1 MDIVISQEQGRV
13 PVTVFRIKGRLDAA
27 SREKLEV
34 QAQEA
39 IATGKRNLLV
49 DLSGVDFMSSA
60 GLHALHHILDLLR
73 ADLSAEDK
81 ETVKKGLRDGTYKS
95 PNLKLLNPNPH
106 VLQTLQMAGFDM
118 FLEIHHNLK
127 DAVASF

>member
-13 PVTVFRIKGRLDAA
+13 PVTVFHIKGRLDAA
-27 SREKLEV
+27 TRDKLET

-39 IATGKRNLLV
+39 VAAGKRNLLI

-60 GLHALHHILDLLR
+60 GLHALHRTLDLLR
-73 ADLSAEDK
+73 ADSSAEDN
-81 ETVKKGLRDGTYKS
+81 EAMKKGLRDGTYKS
-95 PNLKLLNPNPH
+95 PNLKLLNPNQH
-106 VLQTLQMAGFDM
+106 VLQTLQVAGFDM

>member
-1 MDIVISQEQGRV
+1 MDIVVSQEQGRV

-27 SREKLEV
+27 SREKLQA

-39 IATGKRNLLV
+39 IAAGKRNLLI

-73 ADLSAEDK
+73 ADLSTEENEAM
-81 ETVKKGLRDGTYKS
+81 KKGLRDGTYKS

-106 VLQTLQMAGFDM
+106 VLQTLQIAGFDM

>member
-1 MDIVISQEQGRV
+1 MDIVVSQEQGRV

-27 SREKLEV
+27 SRDKL
-34 QAQEA
+34 QAQAQQA
-39 IATGKRNLLV
+39 IAAGKRNLLI

-60 GLHALHHILDLLR
+60 GLHALHQILDLLR
-73 ADLSAEDK
+73 ADLSPEDN
-81 ETVKKGLRDGTYKS
+81 EAMKKGLRDGTYKS

-106 VLQTLQMAGFDM
+106 VLQTLQIAGFDM